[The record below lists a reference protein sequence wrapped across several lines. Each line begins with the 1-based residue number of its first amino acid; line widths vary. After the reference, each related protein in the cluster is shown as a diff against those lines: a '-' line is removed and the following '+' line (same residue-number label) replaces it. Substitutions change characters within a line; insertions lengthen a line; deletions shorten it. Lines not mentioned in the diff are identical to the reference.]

1 MDIKQILEGL
11 QEIINFD
18 SMEDE
23 TGVNEIV
30 ENAEEKPAKMEKAEY
45 KTMKIKEP
53 EVDTVAK
60 NLLKQYEEAAYL
72 SDEDIAAQYDDFN
85 CTEVQVQA
93 SKANEGWVN
102 FTLELEFPDAD
113 HPDFNDYVIENGYW
127 DTKEDR
133 WGFDNWYPEKTLEN
147 LKDLVRKEA
156 QKAGLIDDEEQPDAN
171 LEPLQRLNDKFILVR
186 NKDTNKIQVHEFDD
200 NAEDKVGNM
209 ITTKDFDTED
219 EAKDWFYSTHTKAE
233 SLLKEY
239 EELEQYSMDFPLD
252 ELTFDIQQIILNIA
266 DVDEEDNYNFFVTTD
281 TFKDYIDELKEE
293 GQTDTIETLQDV
305 LSYMDTFNKLY
316 NGEVHQVK
324 FLRYDEPNMD
334 DPLIENHYEDDEW
347 EYDEEDCPE
356 DDEWEYEPDPAL
368 EEEIE
373 KALQNYADE
382 LGINLGEIDDIKEA
396 YQYVVDSL
404 GINLD
409 LHQVTSCIDKHIDE
423 IERFKQDTMEESLKE
438 EFKGEDF
445 YHYSAYNKCKDI
457 KKIKE
462 LIKTIRDDIKD
473 AKDDKNLQQELKQD
487 LNKAKALLKTVQDLK
502 KNESKMDEIS
512 LETAEKVNIER
523 QKQAVKKEAKAAQ
536 AVKDSE
542 DANEKAIKS
551 DKLLNKWKKSKGLKE
566 SKVVARFTENNNVHE
581 IVKNKLGGYNIRYN
595 VIEGKAQ
602 SVRGSVKSL
611 PVALDVLKKRFP
623 EAEEVKLNEISITPD
638 EVERKRKDK
647 LKDVKKNLQAKK
659 DAYIQAKDDYEAPG
673 PNDQVKLNKMIDKE
687 KEYWDAKRQDDI
699 ATNKYIKTAIRNIKR
714 NQK

>member
-11 QEIINFD
+11 EEIINFD

-30 ENAEEKPAKMEKAEY
+30 EEAEEKPAKMEKAEY

-53 EVDTVAK
+53 EVDTIAK
-60 NLLKQYEEAAYL
+60 NLLKQYEEATYL

-85 CTEVQVQA
+85 CTEIQVQA
-93 SKANEGWVN
+93 SKANEGWIN

-133 WGFDNWYPEKTLEN
+133 WGFDNWYPEKTLED

-156 QKAGLIDDEEQPDAN
+156 QKAGLIGGEEEPDAN
-171 LEPLQRLNDKFILVR
+171 LEPLQRLNDNFILVR

-219 EAKDWFYSTHTKAE
+219 EAKDWFYATHTKAE
-233 SLLKEY
+233 SLLKQY

-252 ELTFDIQQIILNIA
+252 ELPGDTQDIILDLA
-266 DVDEEDNYNFFVTTD
+266 DVDEQDNANLFITAEI
-281 TFKDYIDELKEE
+281 FKDYIDELKEE
-293 GQTDTIETLQDV
+293 GQTDTIETLQND
-305 LSYMDTFNKLY
+305 LSYMNAFNKLY

-324 FLRYDEPNMD
+324 FLR
-334 DPLIENHYEDDEW
+334 
-347 EYDEEDCPE
+347 DEEPSM
-356 DDEWEYEPDPAL
+356 
-368 EEEIE
+368 
-373 KALQNYADE
+373 
-382 LGINLGEIDDIKEA
+382 G
-396 YQYVVDSL
+396 
-404 GINLD
+404 
-409 LHQVTSCIDKHIDE
+409 
-423 IERFKQDTMEESLKE
+423 ESLKE

-445 YHYSAYNKCKDI
+445 NHYSAYNKCKDI
-457 KKIKE
+457 KKINE
-462 LIKTIRDDIKD
+462 LIKTIRDDIKN
-473 AKDDKNLQQELKQD
+473 AKEDKNLQQELKQD
-487 LNKAKALLKTVQDLK
+487 LNKAKSLLKTVQDLK
-502 KNESKMDEIS
+502 KNESQINEIS
-512 LETAEKVNIER
+512 VKTAEKVNIER
-523 QKQAVKKEAKAAQ
+523 QKQALKKQAQAAQ

-542 DANEKAIKS
+542 EANEKAVKS
-551 DKLLNKWKKSKGLKE
+551 DKLLNKWKKSKGITE
-566 SKVVARFTENNNVHE
+566 SKLVARFTENNNVHE
-581 IVKNKLGGYNIRYN
+581 IVKNKQGGYNIRYN
-595 VIEGKAQ
+595 VVEGKAQ

-623 EAEEVKLNEISITPD
+623 EAEEVKLNEISITPE

-647 LKDVKKNLQAKK
+647 LKDVKANLQAKK
-659 DAYIQAKDDYEAPG
+659 DAYLQAKDDYEAPG
-673 PNDQVKLNKMIDKE
+673 PSDKVKLDKMNDKE
-687 KEYWDAKRQDDI
+687 KEYWDAKKQDDI
-699 ATNKYIKTAIRNIKR
+699 ATRKYVKTAMKNIKR

>member
-11 QEIINFD
+11 EEIINFD

-30 ENAEEKPAKMEKAEY
+30 EKAEEKPAKMEKAEY

-60 NLLKQYEEAAYL
+60 NLLKQYEEATYL

-85 CTEVQVQA
+85 CTEVEVQA

-133 WGFDNWYPEKTLEN
+133 WGFDNWYPDKTLED

-156 QKAGLIDDEEQPDAN
+156 QKAGLIEDDEEADAN
-171 LEPLQRLNDKFILVR
+171 LEPLQRLNDNFILVR

-200 NAEDKVGNM
+200 NTEDKVGNM

-233 SLLKEY
+233 SLLKQY
-239 EELEQYSMDFPLD
+239 EKLEQFSMDFPLD
-252 ELTFDIQQIILNIA
+252 ELLDETQDIILDLA
-266 DVDEEDNYNFFVTTD
+266 DVDEEDNYNLFITAE
-281 TFKDYIDELKEE
+281 TFKDYIDELKQE
-293 GQTDTIETLQDV
+293 GQTDKVEALQND

-324 FLRYDEPNMD
+324 FLR
-334 DPLIENHYEDDEW
+334 
-347 EYDEEDCPE
+347 DEEPSMD
-356 DDEWEYEPDPAL
+356 
-368 EEEIE
+368 
-373 KALQNYADE
+373 
-382 LGINLGEIDDIKEA
+382 
-396 YQYVVDSL
+396 
-404 GINLD
+404 
-409 LHQVTSCIDKHIDE
+409 
-423 IERFKQDTMEESLKE
+423 ESLKE

-445 YHYSAYNKCKDI
+445 YHYTSYNKCKDI

-473 AKDDKNLQQELKQD
+473 AKDDKKLQQELKQD
-487 LNKAKALLKTVQDLK
+487 LNKAKSLLKTVQDLK
-502 KNESKMDEIS
+502 KNESKINEIS
-512 LETAEKVNIER
+512 VETAEEVNIER
-523 QKQAVKKEAKAAQ
+523 QKQALKKQAQAAQ

-542 DANEKAIKS
+542 EANEKAVKS
-551 DKLLNKWKKSKGLKE
+551 DKLLNKWKKSKGITE
-566 SKVVARFTENNNVHE
+566 SKLVARFTENNNVHE
-581 IVKNKLGGYNIRYN
+581 IVKNKQGGYNIRYN
-595 VIEGKAQ
+595 VVEGKAQ

-623 EAEEVKLNEISITPD
+623 EAEEVKLNEISITPQ

-647 LKDVKKNLQAKK
+647 LKDVKANLQAKK
-659 DAYIQAKDDYEAPG
+659 DAYLQAKDDYEAPG
-673 PNDQVKLNKMIDKE
+673 PSDKVKLDKMNDKE
-687 KEYWDAKRQDDI
+687 KEYWDAKKQDDI
-699 ATNKYIKTAIRNIKR
+699 ATRKYVKTAMKNIKR

>member
-11 QEIINFD
+11 EEIINFD

-45 KTMKIKEP
+45 KTMNIKEP
-53 EVDTVAK
+53 EVDTIAK

-133 WGFDNWYPEKTLEN
+133 WGFDNWYPEKTLED

-156 QKAGLIDDEEQPDAN
+156 QKAGLIENDEEADAN

-233 SLLKEY
+233 SLLKQY

-252 ELTFDIQQIILNIA
+252 ELPNETQDIILDLA
-266 DVDEEDNYNFFVTTD
+266 DVDEEDNYNLFITAE
-281 TFKDYIDELKEE
+281 TFKDYIDELKAEE
-293 GQTDTIETLQDV
+293 QRDTIEALQDD
-305 LSYMDTFNKLY
+305 LNYMDAFNKLY

-324 FLRYDEPNMD
+324 FLRDEEPSMD
-334 DPLIENHYEDDEW
+334 EKLKENHYEDDEW
-347 EYDEEDCPE
+347 EYEADPE
-356 DDEWEYEPDPAL
+356 LD
-368 EEEIE
+368 EEIE
-373 KALQNYADE
+373 NTLQDYADG
-382 LGINLGEIDDIKEA
+382 LGINIGEIEDVEEA
-396 YQYVVDSL
+396 YQYVVDTL
-404 GINLD
+404 GIDLD
-409 LHQVTSCIDKHIDE
+409 LHQVTSCIDTHRDE

-445 YHYSAYNKCKDI
+445 CHYSAYNKCKDI

-473 AKDDKNLQQELKQD
+473 AKDDKKLQQELKQD

-502 KNESKMDEIS
+502 KNESKINEIS

-542 DANEKAIKS
+542 EANEKAIKS

-595 VIEGKAQ
+595 VVEGKAQ

-623 EAEEVKLNEISITPD
+623 EAEEVKLNEISMTP
-638 EVERKRKDK
+638 EELERKRKDK
-647 LKDVKKNLQAKK
+647 LKDVKANLQAKK
-659 DAYIQAKDDYEAPG
+659 DAYLQAKDDYEAPG
-673 PNDQVKLNKMIDKE
+673 PNDQVKLNKMNDKE

>member
-11 QEIINFD
+11 EEIINFD

-30 ENAEEKPAKMEKAEY
+30 EKAEEKPAKMEKAEY

-60 NLLKQYEEAAYL
+60 NLLKQYEEATYL

-85 CTEVQVQA
+85 CTEIQVQA
-93 SKANEGWVN
+93 SKANEGWIN

-133 WGFDNWYPEKTLEN
+133 WGFDNWYPEKTLED

-156 QKAGLIDDEEQPDAN
+156 QKAGLIGGEEEPDAN
-171 LEPLQRLNDKFILVR
+171 LEPLQRLNDNFILVR

-219 EAKDWFYSTHTKAE
+219 EAKDWFYATHTKAE
-233 SLLKEY
+233 SLLKQY

-252 ELTFDIQQIILNIA
+252 ELPGDTQDIILDLA
-266 DVDEEDNYNFFVTTD
+266 DVDEQDNANLFITAE
-281 TFKDYIDELKEE
+281 TFKDYIDELKQE
-293 GQTDTIETLQDV
+293 GQTDKVEALQND

-316 NGEVHQVK
+316 SGEVHQVK
-324 FLRYDEPNMD
+324 FLR
-334 DPLIENHYEDDEW
+334 
-347 EYDEEDCPE
+347 DEEPRMD
-356 DDEWEYEPDPAL
+356 
-368 EEEIE
+368 
-373 KALQNYADE
+373 
-382 LGINLGEIDDIKEA
+382 
-396 YQYVVDSL
+396 
-404 GINLD
+404 
-409 LHQVTSCIDKHIDE
+409 
-423 IERFKQDTMEESLKE
+423 ESLKE

-445 YHYSAYNKCKDI
+445 YHYASYNKCKDI

-473 AKDDKNLQQELKQD
+473 AKDDKKLQQELKQD

-502 KNESKMDEIS
+502 KNESKINEIS
-512 LETAEKVNIER
+512 VETAEKVNIER
-523 QKQAVKKEAKAAQ
+523 QKQALKKQAQAAQ

-542 DANEKAIKS
+542 EANEKAVKS
-551 DKLLNKWKKSKGLKE
+551 DKLLNKWKKSKGITE
-566 SKVVARFTENNNVHE
+566 SKLVARFTENNNVHE
-581 IVKNKLGGYNIRYN
+581 IVKNKQGGYNIRYN
-595 VIEGKAQ
+595 VVEGKAQ

-623 EAEEVKLNEISITPD
+623 EAEEVKINEISITPE

-647 LKDVKKNLQAKK
+647 LKDVKANLQAKK
-659 DAYIQAKDDYEAPG
+659 DAYLQAKDDYEAPG
-673 PNDQVKLNKMIDKE
+673 PSDKVKLDKMNDKE
-687 KEYWDAKRQDDI
+687 KEYWGAKKQDDI
-699 ATNKYIKTAIRNIKR
+699 ATRKYIKTAMKNIKR

>member
-11 QEIINFD
+11 EEIINFD

-30 ENAEEKPAKMEKAEY
+30 EKAEEKPAKIEKAEY

-60 NLLKQYEEAAYL
+60 NLLKQYEEATYL

-85 CTEVQVQA
+85 CTEVEVQA

-133 WGFDNWYPEKTLEN
+133 WGFDNWYPEKTLED
-147 LKDLVRKEA
+147 LKHLVRKEA
-156 QKAGLIDDEEQPDAN
+156 QKTGLIENDEEADAN
-171 LEPLQRLNDKFILVR
+171 LEPLQRLNDNFILVR

-209 ITTKDFDTED
+209 ITTKDFNTED
-219 EAKDWFYSTHTKAE
+219 EAKDWFYATHTKAE
-233 SLLKEY
+233 SLLK
-239 EELEQYSMDFPLD
+239 Q
-252 ELTFDIQQIILNIA
+252 
-266 DVDEEDNYNFFVTTD
+266 
-281 TFKDYIDELKEE
+281 
-293 GQTDTIETLQDV
+293 
-305 LSYMDTFNKLY
+305 
-316 NGEVHQVK
+316 
-324 FLRYDEPNMD
+324 
-334 DPLIENHYEDDEW
+334 YEDL
-347 EYDEEDCPE
+347 E
-356 DDEWEYEPDPAL
+356 DDEWEYEADPEL
-368 EEEIE
+368 DEEIE
-373 KALQNYADE
+373 NTLQDYADG
-382 LGINLGEIDDIKEA
+382 LGINIGEIEDIDEA
-396 YQYVVDSL
+396 YQYVVDTL
-404 GINLD
+404 GIDLD
-409 LHQVTSCIDKHIDE
+409 LHQITSCIDKHIDE
-423 IERFKQDTMEESLKE
+423 IEQFKQDTMEESLKE

-445 YHYSAYNKCKDI
+445 YHYASYNKCKDI

-473 AKDDKNLQQELKQD
+473 AKDDKKLQQELKQD
-487 LNKAKALLKTVQDLK
+487 LNKAKSLLKTVQDLK
-502 KNESKMDEIS
+502 KNESKINEIS
-512 LETAEKVNIER
+512 VETAEQVNIER
-523 QKQAVKKEAKAAQ
+523 QKQALKKQAQAAQ

-542 DANEKAIKS
+542 EANEKAVKS
-551 DKLLNKWKKSKGLKE
+551 DKLLNKWKKSKGITE
-566 SKVVARFTENNNVHE
+566 SKLVARFTENNNVHE
-581 IVKNKLGGYNIRYN
+581 IVKNKQGGYNIRYN
-595 VIEGKAQ
+595 VVEGKAQ

-623 EAEEVKLNEISITPD
+623 EAEEIKLNEISITPE

-647 LKDVKKNLQAKK
+647 LKDVKANLQAKK
-659 DAYIQAKDDYEAPG
+659 DAYLQAKDDYEAPG
-673 PNDQVKLNKMIDKE
+673 PSDKVKLDKMNDKE
-687 KEYWDAKRQDDI
+687 KEYWDAKKQDDI
-699 ATNKYIKTAIRNIKR
+699 ATRKYVKTAMKNIKR